1 MTDKFGD
8 WKFYPEDKPEKE
20 GLYFVLYGDKDSTI
34 LSSKEAY
41 YDGKGFPTE
50 DDLEVVAWMPES
62 EARRKENEVE
72 DQKDQIIKALRVI
85 RETCLKNSCEI
96 CPFGDD
102 AGDCRILEDVPE
114 KWTLSGGEQVW
125 RALK

>member
-20 GLYFVLYGDKDSTI
+20 GFYFVLCRNKDNIT
-34 LSSKEAY
+34 LSREEKY
-41 YDGKGFPTE
+41 YDGKNFLIE
-50 DDLEVVAWMPES
+50 ERLEVVAWMLEK
-62 EARRKENEVE
+62 KENEAE
-72 DQKDQIIKALRVI
+72 DQKDQIIKAIRVI

-114 KWTLSGGEQVW
+114 KWTLAEEQVW

>member
-20 GLYFVLYGDKDSTI
+20 GFYFVLCRNKDNI
-34 LSSKEAY
+34 ALSREETY
-41 YDGKGFPTE
+41 YDGKNFLIE
-50 DDLEVVAWMPES
+50 ERLEVVAWMPEK
-62 EARRKENEVE
+62 KENEAE
-72 DQKDQIIKALRVI
+72 DQKDRIIKALRVI
-85 RETCLKNSCEI
+85 KETCLKNSCEI

-102 AGDCRILEDVPE
+102 AGDCRILEEAPE
-114 KWTLSGGEQVW
+114 KWTLAGEQVW